1 MENLIKALQIFL
13 KYQNLDFPTICV
25 HDELII
31 VGISFDEVSE
41 DDKNSLE
48 NLGFLW
54 DSDCWASTKYGSA

>member
-1 MENLIKALQIFL
+1 MEGLIKALQIFL
-13 KYQNLDFPTICV
+13 KYQNLVYPTICV

-54 DSDCWASTKYGSA
+54 DSDYWSSTKYGSA